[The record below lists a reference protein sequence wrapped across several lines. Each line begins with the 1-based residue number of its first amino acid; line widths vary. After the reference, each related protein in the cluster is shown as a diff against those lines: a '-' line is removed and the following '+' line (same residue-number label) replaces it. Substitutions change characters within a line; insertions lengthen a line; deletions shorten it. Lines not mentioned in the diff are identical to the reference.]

1 MNDDTE
7 RDERDTD
14 NYLARF
20 LPEDWRNIYTIRR
33 NTDNFTIID
42 AIRYALAQT
51 AKAIRSPAAPDLLA
65 ACEFAAEQMNH
76 YGNTANWPTD
86 MPMEYGEAINR
97 LRSAIAKA
105 KEA

>member
-1 MNDDTE
+1 MRDYT
-7 RDERDTD
+7 DER
-14 NYLARF
+14 
-20 LPEDWRNIYTIRR
+20 EDRQERTNIVFYADDLDCIAKIQQFVGVRGK
-33 NTDNFTIID
+33 
-42 AIRYALAQT
+42 AAAVRYALRQT
-51 AKAIRSPAAPDLLA
+51 AAAAPDLLE
-65 ACEFAAEQMNH
+65 ACKFAAEQMNH

>member
-1 MNDDTE
+1 MTYRE
-7 RDERDTD
+7 RR
-14 NYLARF
+14 LAKAAR
-20 LPEDWRNIYTIRR
+20 LREWANKR
-33 NTDNFTIID
+33 
-42 AIRYALAQT
+42 QT
-51 AKAIRSPAAPDLLA
+51 AAAAPDLLE
-65 ACEFAAEQMNH
+65 ACKFAAEQMNH